1 MGSMADFTITVHEGR
16 KPMAVRVVVHENLA
30 AMRKAA
36 QMHYNNWQ
44 DPRRKSEQ
52 PDLEQI
58 LGVCHR
64 FHMADDPV
72 FAVVRLATPHL
83 GAGIVAHELFHAVT
97 HLWAV
102 QTKWDEKQPLTPEN
116 DEWAAWV
123 LGELVR
129 CTHNKL
135 WEHGLYS

>member
-1 MGSMADFTITVHEGR
+1 MLADFTITVHEGR
-16 KPMAVRVVVHENLA
+16 KPMAVRVVVHEGLA
-30 AMRKAA
+30 EMRKAA
-36 QMHYNNWQ
+36 YMHYNTWQ

-52 PDLEQI
+52 LDLDEI

-83 GAGIVAHELFHAVT
+83 GAGIVTHELFHAVM
-97 HLWAV
+97 HLWEIEN
-102 QTKWDEKQPLTPEN
+102 KWDEKIRLTCEN
-116 DEWAAWV
+116 DEWCAWV

-135 WEHGLYS
+135 WELGLYS